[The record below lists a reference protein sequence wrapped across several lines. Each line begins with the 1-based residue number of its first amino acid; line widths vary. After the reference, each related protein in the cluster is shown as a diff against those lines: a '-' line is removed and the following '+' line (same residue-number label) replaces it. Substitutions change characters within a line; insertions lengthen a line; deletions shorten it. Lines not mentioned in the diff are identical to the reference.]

1 MKFLFYLFSFFLFLS
16 TPLLSDAAETPDARC
31 TTKGVRGPC
40 KALLDRHYY
49 DPGSGTCK
57 EFFWGGCGEPAPFET
72 KEECLKVCGDKQPL
86 VITELKAFPEKR
98 LPYALLH
105 LEYPKDWPKPQ
116 FTVLVNENETP
127 SRWWGGGYS
136 RDRQYA
142 TLIFFPGEA
151 DSVKITVQASVSG
164 KTYEAKDT
172 LWWNVWAMA
181 GLLDGP
187 GRLEAVMKPRALRFW
202 AFPVETVRVLF
213 NGQYVTP
220 KLDSLSAKPLGLFT
234 IDSAWQ
240 AGKNTLSIETTGK
253 DGKKVVNDY
262 SFVYLRDG
270 TIGVGETMVLSF
282 STAGSGKSG
291 PFYSVVLEGNA
302 LASVGEGEES
312 YYVIESKGWALRETS
327 RAVTLKAERP
337 GETRVKIIV
346 KRHFLL
352 DKELEQE
359 FSVNVIPVNR

>member
-16 TPLLSDAAETPDARC
+16 TPLLSDATEMPDARC
-31 TTKGVRGPC
+31 ATKGVRGPC

-86 VITELKAFPEKR
+86 VITELKAFPEKS

-105 LEYPKDWPKPQ
+105 LEYPKGWTKPQ
-116 FTVLVNENETP
+116 FTVQVNENETP

-202 AFPVETVRVLF
+202 AFPAETVRVLF

-220 KLDSLSAKPLGLFT
+220 KLDSLSAKPLGLLPLTSHGKQVKTRSPSRQRGRTGKKSST
-234 IDSAWQ
+234 I
-240 AGKNTLSIETTGK
+240 TPLSISET
-253 DGKKVVNDY
+253 
-262 SFVYLRDG
+262 
-270 TIGVGETMVLSF
+270 
-282 STAGSGKSG
+282 AQ
-291 PFYSVVLEGNA
+291 
-302 LASVGEGEES
+302 LASAKRWCFPSAQQEAARAAPFTPSFWKETHWHRSVKGEES
-312 YYVIESKGWALRETS
+312 HYVIESKGWALRETL
-327 RAVTLKAERP
+327 RAVTLKAGAPWRNP
-337 GETRVKIIV
+337 GKNNRQ
-346 KRHFLL
+346 RHFLL

-359 FSVNVIPVNR
+359 FSINVIPVNR